1 MHPNIILEAMAFGTP
16 FITSKT
22 AAMLEILDPN
32 QIPMMDRV
40 TGESVEKCVLQM
52 LSKDAAEVSEYLR
65 ESYRRISGE
74 HIKNSWKDLFE
85 NLVLQKK

>member
-1 MHPNIILEAMAFGTP
+1 
-16 FITSKT
+16 
-22 AAMLEILDPN
+22 MLEILDPN

-65 ESYRRISGE
+65 ESYRRISDE
-74 HIKNSWKDLFE
+74 NIKNSWKDLFE
-85 NLVLQKK
+85 NLTLQKN